1 MRKANP
7 CGVGAIVLALGL
19 VLAGLANA
27 GGKEFINSLGMRF
40 VLIPA
45 GEFMMGGEE
54 SPESVA
60 NNPAYNDKP
69 GNKESFQREHP
80 RHKVT
85 ISKAFY
91 LQKTEVTVDQ
101 FRRFTVDT
109 GYRTDAEREGWG
121 SVLDDKQVKWVKKGG
136 VNWKSPGFLQAGNEP
151 VTFISWNDAV
161 AFIAW
166 LNRKEGGRYRLPTEA
181 EWEYACR
188 AGTDTP
194 FYWGNRPSGRQANFA
209 DSAFAKAHP
218 KFQYVNRGVTDGY
231 VYTAPV
237 GSFPPNAFGLY
248 DMSGNVFEWCQDW
261 FGDYSSGHAVDP
273 QGPSVGESR
282 VLRGGSWFN
291 VAYDMRS
298 ARRLGNTPDYRC
310 YSTGFRVAKMI
321 RP

>member
-1 MRKANP
+1 MWKSHPRR
-7 CGVGAIVLALGL
+7 VGAIVLALGL
-19 VLAGLANA
+19 TLAGFVTA
-27 GGKEFINSLGMRF
+27 GEKKFVNSMGMRF
-40 VLIPA
+40 VLISA
-45 GEFMMGGEE
+45 GEFIMGGEE

-60 NNPAYNDKP
+60 NNSAYNNQP
-69 GNKESFQREHP
+69 GHGEMFQKEHP
-80 RHKVT
+80 QHKVT

-91 LQKTEVTVDQ
+91 LQETEVTVDQ
-101 FRRFTVDT
+101 FRRFTTVT

-121 SVLDDKQVKWVKKGG
+121 PVLDDDQVKWVKKSGA
-136 VNWKSPGFLQAGNEP
+136 NWKSPGFLQAGKEP

-166 LNRKEGGRYRLPTEA
+166 LNRQKGDRYRLPTEA

-218 KFQYVNRGVTDGY
+218 KFQYVNRIVTDGY

-261 FGDYSSGHAVDP
+261 FGDYSAGHAIDP
-273 QGPSVGESR
+273 QGPSGGKSR

-291 VAYDMRS
+291 VAWDMRS
-298 ARRLGNTPDYRC
+298 ARRLGNTPNYRC
-310 YSTGFRVAKMI
+310 YSTGFRVA
-321 RP
+321 RTD